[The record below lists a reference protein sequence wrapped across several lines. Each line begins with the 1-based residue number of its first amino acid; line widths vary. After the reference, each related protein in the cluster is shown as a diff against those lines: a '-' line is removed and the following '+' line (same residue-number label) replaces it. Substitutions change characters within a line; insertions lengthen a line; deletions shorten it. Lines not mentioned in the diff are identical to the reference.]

1 MAKVFY
7 TAPNSKLG
15 ALDAVLLSGPEPAND
30 TGPLDRVIGD
40 ILVQGQRMTPEEV
53 DHVLKHQ
60 SEHGTHFGEAAI
72 ALKFVSSDDVLW
84 ALSQQFHYSFAS
96 NGGADYHDDLV
107 AGIDPF
113 SEHAELF
120 REVRTNLLQGALHPD
135 LPKRALAIISPNI
148 GDGKS
153 FVAAN
158 LAVTFSQLGGRTLL
172 VDADMRTPRQH
183 TVFKIPGHHGLSN
196 LLSGR
201 SENNVIKQLAELPS
215 LFVLPVGAVPPNP
228 LELVQRSAFSMLIQ
242 ELLSKFDHVLVDTPA
257 AEHGADARVVAGRC
271 GAAMAVG
278 RVGRTKIPAM
288 ESLLK
293 SLGKTTVRSAGVL
306 MNQY

>member
-1 MAKVFY
+1 MAKGFFA
-7 TAPNSKLG
+7 APVNKPVKLTESHT
-15 ALDAVLLSGPEPAND
+15 SGPEPAND
-30 TGPLDRVIGD
+30 MGVLDRAIGD
-40 ILVQGQRMTPEEV
+40 ILMQAQRMTQEQV
-53 DHVLKHQ
+53 DLVLKHQ
-60 SEHGTHFGEAAI
+60 AEQGTHFGEAAI

-84 ALSQQFHYSFAS
+84 ALSQQFHYPFAP
-96 NGGADYHDDLV
+96 NGGTEFHDDLV

-120 REVRTNLLQGALHPD
+120 RELRTNLLHGAMHPD
-135 LPKRALAIISPNI
+135 LPRRALAIISPNI

-183 TVFKIPGHHGLSN
+183 AIFKTPGHHGLSN

-201 SENNVIKQLAELPS
+201 SEANVIKQIAGLPS

-228 LELVQRSAFSMLIQ
+228 LELVQRPAFALLLQ
-242 ELLSKFDHVLVDTPA
+242 ELLTKFDYLLVDTPA
-257 AEHGADARVVAGRC
+257 AQHGADARVVAGRC
-271 GAAMAVG
+271 GAALAVG
-278 RVGRTKIPAM
+278 RIGKTKVPAM

-293 SLGKTTVRSAGVL
+293 SMGKTTVRSAGVL
-306 MNQY
+306 LNEY